1 MSRNSVIF
9 SQLLGGDIGFPLVVT
24 YQRNDGVEIQTK
36 FVAIDSKPV

>member
-9 SQLLGGDIGFPLVVT
+9 SQTVARRHWVPFVVKFSV
-24 YQRNDGVEIQTK
+24 NDGAEIQTK